1 MNKYALLTKE
11 VEQQVRE
18 AKDPAEYVYNL
29 TRDPE
34 IAVNFLKFR
43 SKGQVALVKKN
54 MSTQSAV
61 EKRRYMENLIA
72 KGKEFIS

>member
-1 MNKYALLTKE
+1 MNKYSLLTKE

-34 IAVNFLKFR
+34 IAVKFLKFR
-43 SKGQVALVKKN
+43 TKGQVARVLKN

>member
-29 TRDPE
+29 TRDPRLLLSFSSF
-34 IAVNFLKFR
+34 AQK
-43 SKGQVALVKKN
+43 VKLL
-54 MSTQSAV
+54 
-61 EKRRYMENLIA
+61 EC
-72 KGKEFIS
+72 